1 MKKYE
6 KIFRDLEKKISKE
19 DYKTGDFLPTEMEL
33 CKEYQVSRDTIRKA
47 LDLLTKAGLIKKKQ
61 GLGSQV
67 IKHQQILFPVS
78 ELTSYQELVTYFNMD
93 SKTNVIAIDK
103 LLVDETIAQLTSF
116 PLNTIVWRIT
126 RQRLVD
132 RIASVLDIDY
142 LSKKIVPNMSR
153 EIAEKSLYAYLEQD
167 LKLEIDYAL
176 KEITIDQITDKD
188 KILLDL
194 GSDQHVVS
202 VKSKVY
208 LSNKQQFQFTE
219 SRHKLEK
226 FKFVDFARRQTK

>member
-6 KIFRDLEKKISKE
+6 HIFKDLEAKISKE
-19 DYKTGDFLPTEMEL
+19 IYAIDDFLPTEIEL
-33 CKEYQVSRDTIRKA
+33 SHEYQVSRDTIRKA
-47 LDLLTKAGLIKKKQ
+47 LSLLAKAGLVKKMQ
-61 GLGSQV
+61 GRGTQV
-67 IKHQQILFPVS
+67 IKHHHILFPIS
-78 ELTSYQELVTYFNMD
+78 ELTSYKELVTYFNMD

-103 LLVDETIAQLTSF
+103 LIVDQAMSKFTGFPVHSF
-116 PLNTIVWRIT
+116 IWRIT

-132 RIASVLDIDY
+132 GVASVLDIDY
-142 LSKKIVPNMSR
+142 LDKGLVPTISR
-153 EIAEKSLYAYLEQD
+153 ELAEKSLYEYLEKD
-167 LKLEIDYAL
+167 LHLDIAFAL
-176 KEITIDQITDKD
+176 KEITIDQINDRD

-208 LSNKQQFQFTE
+208 LANNNQFQFTE

-226 FKFVDFARRQTK
+226 FKFVDFAKRKSK